1 MDEQTSVSGPLPNSY
16 WVTPGRF
23 AAGGF
28 PGAGASYLTATR
40 FKALTEAGIS
50 CFINLT
56 ETGELPSYRR
66 CGNGIS
72 RPGLDPGVPPLFH
85 PRPEHPPRPAADEAD
100 SRRDRR

>member
-16 WVTPGRF
+16 WVTPGSF

-28 PGAGASYLTATR
+28 PGSGASYLTTTR

-56 ETGELPSYRR
+56 ETGELPSYETLQKRR
-66 CGNGIS
+66 
-72 RPGLDPGVPPLFH
+72 RA
-85 PRPEHPPRPAADEAD
+85 PRT
-100 SRRDRR
+100 